1 MKKLPILILLLLSLI
16 ACNNTSKNTEETE
29 KEDITTFYFIRH
41 AEKQKDQG
49 SDPELTEAGHKRAQA
64 WVNFFMLKDVDHVI
78 SSDYKR
84 TKQTASPL
92 AKAKKLETKIY
103 DVRATTGLDLLKKY
117 RGETVVLFGH
127 SNTINA
133 YTNQLQNDSI
143 YNQLDE
149 SDYDHYFYV
158 RVSDSGKSSG
168 VKEVM
173 DFMQE

>member
-1 MKKLPILILLLLSLI
+1 MKHILFFILVISFVS
-16 ACNNTSKNTEETE
+16 CNTTPKNTEGSE
-29 KEDITTFYFIRH
+29 KESITTFYFIRH
-41 AEKQKDQG
+41 AEKKKDQG
-49 SDPELTEAGHKRAQA
+49 SDPELTETGHQRAKA

-92 AKAKKLETKIY
+92 AISKNIETEIY
-103 DVRATTGLDLLKKY
+103 DVRTVTGIDLLKKY

-168 VKEVM
+168 VKELM
-173 DFMQE
+173 DFIE